1 MDIEFST
8 DIKINKLDENGT
20 KKLLLTE
27 YQWYLLDTYLFKYIS
42 TEKSIYQSN
51 AWMLDQLEEFIEKV
65 EEGWDQ

>member
-27 YQWYLLDTYLFKYIS
+27 YQWHLLDTYLFKYIS
-42 TEKSIYQSN
+42 TEKSIYQAN